1 MLKNTQLSGLLIACA
16 LLVGCSTAP
25 SPVQDALTQELQ
37 QQAAKI
43 NRQLPVTENGI
54 ILVRAAVDGHQMNLQ
69 LYQSKED
76 QDVELVI
83 QRYGEFLCRQPDVRQ
98 RMARGA
104 QYRIEWRDSAN
115 KRLDHSLEKC
125 NVVKN

>member
-1 MLKNTQLSGLLIACA
+1 MLNNTQLPGLFIACA
-16 LLVGCSTAP
+16 LLAGCSTAP

-76 QDVELVI
+76 QDVNLVI

-104 QYRIEWRDSAN
+104 QYRIEWRDSVTQ
-115 KRLDHSLEKC
+115 RLEHTLEKC
-125 NVVKN
+125 SSAES